1 LKVYFSGRKEDKLQ
15 EATEFIKSV
24 GFPVFVAVY
33 LLVRLEPR
41 MKEVAEI
48 QAQLLEYLRKK
59 NGS

>member
-1 LKVYFSGRKEDKLQ
+1 MQ